1 MIFHKW
7 TCIYALYIYIYIWMY
22 LNVFIL
28 CISMY
33 FNVFLCT
40 SVFICIYMYLYVP
53 WSKHCL
59 WDMVVH
65 PTIEIVTELVVCKSL
80 LTDWWPSP
88 QQLGQSS
95 IYIYLPFFVR
105 GTYKS
110 EDKIHGHQLL
120 LAIISLWCTLLTYQ
134 PSICLTHD
142 IWIHAKKKTNLKCV
156 FSFSCNES
164 YYPAKSE

>member
-1 MIFHKW
+1 
-7 TCIYALYIYIYIWMY
+7 MY

-80 LTDWWPSP
+80 LTD
-88 QQLGQSS
+88 
-95 IYIYLPFFVR
+95 
-105 GTYKS
+105 
-110 EDKIHGHQLL
+110 
-120 LAIISLWCTLLTYQ
+120 
-134 PSICLTHD
+134 
-142 IWIHAKKKTNLKCV
+142 
-156 FSFSCNES
+156 
-164 YYPAKSE
+164 

>member
-1 MIFHKW
+1 M
-7 TCIYALYIYIYIWMY
+7 YICYIYIWMY
-22 LNVFIL
+22 FNVFIP

-33 FNVFLCT
+33 FYVFLCI
-40 SVFICIYMYLYVP
+40 SMNFYVLLCIYMYVYVP

-95 IYIYLPFFVR
+95 IYIYLPFFLSVAHTKVR
-105 GTYKS
+105 TKS
-110 EDKIHGHQLL
+110 TFTSHNQLMVYIIDLPTIHLSYPWYLDTCKKIPTWNMCFFFQLQWKL
-120 LAIISLWCTLLTYQ
+120 L
-134 PSICLTHD
+134 PG
-142 IWIHAKKKTNLKCV
+142 
-156 FSFSCNES
+156 
-164 YYPAKSE
+164 